1 MSVYT
6 KLGLLVCGGLVSH
19 GVALGQA
26 PMRDRDNP
34 QPIYWPRQDLIIP
47 FQVDVAGE
55 VPAEIQLELSEDQG
69 RNWTLYTRGDVRTK
83 QFNFHAA
90 KDGEYLFRLK
100 TLDRNGVAFDN
111 PGAPL
116 LIVVDTN
123 KPTGELL
130 VDMDP
135 RGGLQGEFRL
145 VDASLDTSSIRM
157 EYHTDSDPAWR
168 EIPVELE
175 RGVAAGEWVGFG
187 TWAIPAHAM
196 QLMVRVTGRDAA
208 GNTVEL
214 TRMPRLPR
222 SAANPTSMKLASN
235 KGAEDASAPIGSGLA
250 RRFPTQSSQ
259 SLLVPTNTIPTNI
272 NPALANTAITNPA
285 NNATNTYNPNLP
297 IASTTEPFVNLPG
310 NPIAGQTPAQ
320 LDIGN
325 NPSERSTLRTPSSS
339 IQSAIREVAPN
350 TREVTPIN
358 PSELK
363 LPSPPT
369 DLVSIADTPKS
380 PLPTFESPRTGLPS
394 NPSATAESL
403 PLGPSTSLPTNSFSA
418 ANPPSGNTLTPPASK
433 PQGVEPMHCSSR
445 AFSLDYAIDNDPG
458 APIANIE
465 LWGTTDQGITWE
477 RWGTDPDR
485 ESPFDIEVAS
495 EGLFGFKMVIV
506 GANGL
511 AGRRPLPTDK
521 ADAWILVDTAIPK
534 ARILSALNGKGPE
547 AGTIVIEYQ
556 AIDDH
561 FPERPISIYY
571 AESPK
576 GPWIPATQGAR
587 NNGRFVWTTDP
598 SLPERVFMRLDAVDS
613 AGNAGTHVLDLPV
626 DVQGSAPR
634 GRIQG
639 FHPRPQ

>member
-19 GVALGQA
+19 SVALGQV
-26 PMRDRDNP
+26 PMRDRDSP

-83 QFNFHAA
+83 QFNFHAT

-135 RGGLQGEFRL
+135 RGGLQGEFRM

-175 RGVAAGEWVGFG
+175 RGVAAGEWIGFG
-187 TWAIPAHAM
+187 TWSIPAHAM

-208 GNTVEL
+208 GNTIEL

-235 KGAEDASAPIGSGLA
+235 KGAEDASPPIGSGLA

-259 SLLVPTNTIPTNI
+259 SLIVPTNNGPTEMLL
-272 NPALANTAITNPA
+272 NPP
-285 NNATNTYNPNLP
+285 
-297 IASTTEPFVNLPG
+297 S
-310 NPIAGQTPAQ
+310 NPIAGQTSPQ
-320 LDIGN
+320 LEIGN
-325 NPSERSTLRTPSSS
+325 NPSERSTLRTPASS

-363 LPSPPT
+363 VSSPPT

-380 PLPTFESPRTGLPS
+380 SFPTFESPRPGFPS
-394 NPSATAESL
+394 NPESL
-403 PLGPSTSLPTNSFSA
+403 PSGPSASLPTNSVSL
-418 ANPPSGNTLTPPASK
+418 ANPPSGNTLISPTSK
-433 PQGVEPMHCSSR
+433 PHGIEPMHCSSR

-465 LWGTTDQGITWE
+465 LWGTTDHGITWE

-511 AGRRPLPTDK
+511 ASRRPLPTDK

-534 ARILSALNGKGPE
+534 AKILSALSGKGPE

-587 NNGRFVWTTDP
+587 NNGRFVWTADP
-598 SLPERVFMRLDAVDS
+598 SLPERVFLRIDAVDS

>member
-1 MSVYT
+1 MPLAQSNANRRNHPDSPPSYVYGDKFSGISFRGERIASQFDSQDKTSFMNVYT
-6 KLGLLVCGGLVSH
+6 SLGLLVCGGLVSH
-19 GVALGQA
+19 GFALGQA
-26 PMRDRDNP
+26 PVRDRDNP
-34 QPIYWPRQDLIIP
+34 QPIYWPRQDFIIP
-47 FQVDVAGE
+47 FQVDLAGE

-69 RNWTLYTRGDVRTK
+69 RNWSLYTRGDVRTK

-90 KDGEYLFRLK
+90 RDGEYLFRLK

-116 LIVVDTN
+116 LIVVDTS

-130 VDMDP
+130 VDMNQ

-145 VDASLDTSSIRM
+145 IDPSLDTSSIRM
-157 EYHTDSDPAWR
+157 EYQTDSDPAWR

-175 RGVAAGEWVGFG
+175 RGVGAGEWVGFG

-235 KGAEDASAPIGSGLA
+235 KGADDASAPIGSGIA

-259 SLLVPTNTIPTNI
+259 SLLVQT
-272 NPALANTAITNPA
+272 TNP
-285 NNATNTYNPNLP
+285 NQPITSPEPPVNPLSDSLAGAARP
-297 IASTTEPFVNLPG
+297 QFDVGG
-310 NPIAGQTPAQ
+310 NPSAQ
-320 LDIGN
+320 
-325 NPSERSTLRTPSSS
+325 STLRTPSSS

-350 TREVTPIN
+350 AGAD
-358 PSELK
+358 LQ

-369 DLVSIADTPKS
+369 DLVTIADAPKID
-380 PLPTFESPRTGLPS
+380 PPKAGFPPHGVP
-394 NPSATAESL
+394 AIESL
-403 PLGPSTSLPTNSFSA
+403 PTIPPAGLPAASNSSST
-418 ANPPSGNTLTPPASK
+418 ASK
-433 PQGVEPMHCSSR
+433 PNGIEPMHCSSR

-465 LWGTTDQGITWE
+465 LWGTTDSGITWD

-534 ARILSALNGKGPE
+534 ARILSALNGKGSE
-547 AGTIVIEYQ
+547 AGTVVIEYQ

-598 SLPERVFMRLDAVDS
+598 SLPEKVFLRLDAVDS

-639 FHPRPQ
+639 IHPRPQ

>member
-1 MSVYT
+1 MNAYT
-6 KLGLLVCGGLVSH
+6 SLGLMVCGGLLSH
-19 GVALGQA
+19 GFALGQA
-26 PMRDRDNP
+26 PVRDRDNP
-34 QPIYWPRQDLIIP
+34 QPIYWPRQDFIIP
-47 FQVDVAGE
+47 FQVDLAGE

-100 TLDRNGVAFDN
+100 TMDRNGVAFDN

-116 LIVVDTN
+116 LIVVDTS

-130 VDMDP
+130 VDMNP

-145 VDASLDTSSIRM
+145 IDPSLDTSSIRM
-157 EYHTDSDPAWR
+157 EYQTDSDPAWR

-187 TWAIPAHAM
+187 TWAIPGHAM

-259 SLLVPTNTIPTNI
+259 SLLVQ
-272 NPALANTAITNPA
+272 ATNPNQPISSSA
-285 NNATNTYNPNLP
+285 EPLVNSQSDPQGGPARPQLEISSNP
-297 IASTTEPFVNLPG
+297 TTP
-310 NPIAGQTPAQ
+310 
-320 LDIGN
+320 
-325 NPSERSTLRTPSSS
+325 STLRTPSSS
-339 IQSAIREVAPN
+339 IQSSIREVAP
-350 TREVTPIN
+350 TAREVAPKTGV
-358 PSELK
+358 ELQI
-363 LPSPPT
+363 PSPPT
-369 DLVSIADTPKS
+369 DLVTIEDAPTIDPPKAG
-380 PLPTFESPRTGLPS
+380 FPS
-394 NPSATAESL
+394 NGFPSNGVPAIESL
-403 PLGPSTSLPTNSFSA
+403 PTSLPAASNSS
-418 ANPPSGNTLTPPASK
+418 PTASK
-433 PQGVEPMHCSSR
+433 PNGIEPMHCSSR

-465 LWGTTDQGITWE
+465 LWGTTDNGITWE

-506 GANGL
+506 GSNGL

-556 AIDDH
+556 AIDNH

-587 NNGRFVWTTDP
+587 NNGRFAWTTDP
-598 SLPERVFMRLDAVDS
+598 SLPEKVFLRLDAVDS

>member
-1 MSVYT
+1 MNVYT
-6 KLGLLVCGGLVSH
+6 SLGLLVCGGLVSH

-26 PMRDRDNP
+26 PVRDRDNP
-34 QPIYWPRQDLIIP
+34 QPIYWPRQDFIIP
-47 FQVDVAGE
+47 FQVDLAGE

-116 LIVVDTN
+116 LIVVDTS

-145 VDASLDTSSIRM
+145 IDASLDTSSIRM

-187 TWAIPAHAM
+187 TWAIPPHAM

-259 SLLVPTNTIPTNI
+259 SLLIQE
-272 NPALANTAITNPA
+272 NTATKAVSPSPPLTALNEPLVSPSSNP
-285 NNATNTYNPNLP
+285 L
-297 IASTTEPFVNLPG
+297 
-310 NPIAGQTPAQ
+310 AGQSRPQ
-320 LDIGN
+320 LEIENGV
-325 NPSERSTLRTPSSS
+325 NPSARSTLRTPASS

-350 TREVTPIN
+350 ARDAATN
-358 PSELK
+358 PGAQLQLS
-363 LPSPPT
+363 SPPT
-369 DLVSIADTPKS
+369 DLVTIADPQKMDPPK
-380 PLPTFESPRTGLPS
+380 TGLPS
-394 NPSATAESL
+394 TGLPAIESL
-403 PLGPSTSLPTNSFSA
+403 PTTPSAGLPSAGLPSAGLPSAGLPSAGLTASSLPTAGNSV
-418 ANPPSGNTLTPPASK
+418 PTASK
-433 PQGVEPMHCSSR
+433 PNGIEPMHCSSR

-465 LWGTTDQGITWE
+465 LWGTTDNGITWE

-521 ADAWILVDTAIPK
+521 ADAWIQVDTAIPK
-534 ARILSALNGKGPE
+534 ARILSALNGKGSE

-598 SLPERVFMRLDAVDS
+598 SLPEKVYLRLDAVDS